1 MSGRDMNIRRGFPV
15 LLAASCLILLSC
27 GGGGGPEPEVDT
39 SSILKGV
46 VVDGYLVGA
55 KVCLDLN
62 TNWVCESGEPFTV
75 SGAGGQ
81 YTLDVAPLKYWD
93 TYKSLVL
100 AEVGVDTKDEATGK
114 TLREQGLSAYTLAS
128 AGGPR
133 SVLTPINTVK
143 VAQYMNNGLKDLAEV
158 SKVAQLLSE
167 NGMSDSSD
175 DYFDP
180 TAPLTDIER
189 SLAKRTARI
198 LASALGSA
206 QARLKAEAPAVYAA
220 NAAGLGGRTA
230 SLVNQ
235 ALADTRPASSA
246 ETEAEQ
252 LARINQQVALIP
264 LNADTEKLMQ
274 KPVSVLTPADGL
286 AALGGGLYDAGLLA
300 STPRNVLAS
309 TAQGDGGSLTVKSLQ
324 YKSNAWIQDAQY
336 QSQGGA
342 GYRILY
348 RDSTK
353 IVGSQI
359 ASSFVSIQAPFLGK
373 DGVSALKEKFSGDAA
388 APARQVQVLARDAE
402 GLNFSA
408 VPSLSSFSG
417 VFGAGQKLYQVRR
430 QTLNAEYVFDGVA
443 SFFTS
448 LAAFK
453 ASPRTCYAGVCWT
466 ITRQA
471 MGSSA
476 GTAGTMKFSTTSS
489 AGSLDLGEAKFIED
503 EIAGIN
509 FLRMIAIPMVV
520 QNKSSFWA
528 VKDGRYPIFA
538 DFDGKLWTG
547 RFAPAAAIWT
557 SDWLMP
563 RDALNA
569 VLATVPLSLVSP

>member
-1 MSGRDMNIRRGFPV
+1 MKNRNAFSIV
-15 LLAASCLILLSC
+15 YVSTCLMLSSC
-27 GGGGGPEPEVDT
+27 GGGGSARTPEPEVDT
-39 SSILKGV
+39 SSHIKGV

-62 TNWVCESGEPFTV
+62 TNWVCDIGEPSTV

-100 AEVGVDTKDEATGK
+100 AEVGVDVKDEATGK
-114 TLREQGLSAYTLAS
+114 TLKEQGLAGYTLAS
-128 AGGPR
+128 SGGPR
-133 SVLTPINTVK
+133 SILSPLNTMQI
-143 VAQYMNNGLKDLAEV
+143 AQYMANGMKDLDEV

-167 NGMSDSSD
+167 NGMSASSD

-206 QARLKAEAPAVYAA
+206 QARLKTEAPAVYAA
-220 NAAGLGGRTA
+220 NAAGLGGRAA

-252 LARINQQVALIP
+252 LARIDQQVSSIP
-264 LNADTEKLMQ
+264 LNAESEKLLQ
-274 KPVSVLTPADGL
+274 KPVSVLTPSD
-286 AALGGGLYDAGLLA
+286 ALEVLGSGLYDAGLLA
-300 STPRNVLAS
+300 STPRNVLAY

-324 YKSNAWIQDAQY
+324 YKGNTWTQDAQY

-359 ASSFVSIQAPFLGK
+359 ASSFVSIQAPVLGK
-373 DGVSALKEKFSGDAA
+373 DGVSGLKEKFSGDAA
-388 APARQVQVLARDAE
+388 APARQVQVLVRDAE

-408 VPSLSSFSG
+408 IPSLSSLSG
-417 VFGAGQKLYQVRR
+417 SFGAGQKLYQVRR
-430 QTLNAEYVFDGVA
+430 KTLVPEYVFDGVA

-466 ITRQA
+466 ITRAA
-471 MGSSA
+471 MGNF
-476 GTAGTMKFSTTSS
+476 TEVAGTMKFSTTSS

-503 EIAGIN
+503 EIAGIK
-509 FLRMIAIPMVV
+509 FLRMIAIPIAV
-520 QNKSSFWA
+520 QNKSPFWSA
-528 VKDGRYPIFA
+528 KDGRYPIFA

-547 RFAPAAAIWT
+547 RFAPSAAIWT
-557 SDWLMP
+557 SDWLMS
-563 RDALNA
+563 RDVLNA
-569 VLATVPLSLVSP
+569 VLATVPLSAVSP

>member
-1 MSGRDMNIRRGFPV
+1 MKNRNAFSIV
-15 LLAASCLILLSC
+15 YVSTCLMLTSC
-27 GGGGGPEPEVDT
+27 GGGGSARTPEPEVDT
-39 SSILKGV
+39 SSHIKGV

-62 TNWVCESGEPFTV
+62 TNWVCDIGEPSTV

-100 AEVGVDTKDEATGK
+100 AEVGVDVKDEATGK
-114 TLREQGLSAYTLAS
+114 TLKEQGLAGYTLAS
-128 AGGPR
+128 SGGPR
-133 SVLTPINTVK
+133 SILSPLNTMQI
-143 VAQYMNNGLKDLAEV
+143 AQYMANGMKDLDEV

-167 NGMSDSSD
+167 NGMSASSD

-206 QARLKAEAPAVYAA
+206 QARLKTEAPAVYAA
-220 NAAGLGGRTA
+220 NAAGLGGRAA

-252 LARINQQVALIP
+252 LARIDQQVSSIP
-264 LNADTEKLMQ
+264 LNAESEKLLQ
-274 KPVSVLTPADGL
+274 KPVSVLTPSD
-286 AALGGGLYDAGLLA
+286 ALEVLGSGLYDAGLLA
-300 STPRNVLAS
+300 STPRNVLAY

-324 YKSNAWIQDAQY
+324 YKGNTWTQDAQY

-359 ASSFVSIQAPFLGK
+359 ASSFVSIQAPVLGK
-373 DGVSALKEKFSGDAA
+373 DGVSGLKEKFSGDAA
-388 APARQVQVLARDAE
+388 APARQVQVLVRDAE

-408 VPSLSSFSG
+408 IPSLSSLSG
-417 VFGAGQKLYQVRR
+417 SFGAGQKLYQVRR
-430 QTLNAEYVFDGVA
+430 KTLVPEYVFDGVA

-466 ITRQA
+466 ITRAA
-471 MGSSA
+471 MGNF
-476 GTAGTMKFSTTSS
+476 TEVAGTMKFSTTSS

-509 FLRMIAIPMVV
+509 FLRMIAIPIAV
-520 QNKSSFWA
+520 QNKSPFWSA
-528 VKDGRYPIFA
+528 KDGRYPIFA

-547 RFAPAAAIWT
+547 RFAPSAAIWT
-557 SDWLMP
+557 SDWLMS
-563 RDALNA
+563 RDVLNA
-569 VLATVPLSLVSP
+569 VLATVPLSAVSP